1 MGADSNVVCTLV
13 ASFSVTRE
21 ENSSRQFSVSVI
33 NFLADKNN
41 KAWATLGISNSEH
54 HREQLSVLSGNLSP
68 FSGIFFQLLNVGL
81 QLVGIASYLIHHSR
95 LRWVSGLII

>member
-1 MGADSNVVCTLV
+1 MRGREQQSFEKFLRKLARRNNFKTVNMGADSNVVCTLV

-54 HREQLSVLSGNLSP
+54 HREQLSILSGNLSQ
-68 FSGIFFQLLNVGL
+68 FSGIFF
-81 QLVGIASYLIHHSR
+81 
-95 LRWVSGLII
+95 